1 MLKSGQGM
9 KPTKHNKIGTFVVAA
24 SVGVVA
30 LHILPVTAQEAFYS
44 VDFNSPLNQ
53 VGNPP
58 VTGMG
63 SSTPSS
69 IVFGTPTVES
79 SFGSLTDQPLVFS
92 AIGYQQIQFDLSKG
106 VPDYFVD
113 FDFETHNLNPS
124 LFAFMLL
131 FDTPYVQNFYLHGSG
146 YIGVPPANSPYLAGW
161 SDDEL
166 HHMHIAIDIPN
177 SSWTFQIDDEAP
189 AIGAFSSGSGD
200 ILSLRMNLSTWRQ
213 GTPDDPNVQVAIDN
227 VVIGTPVPEPTSM
240 SLFYIAGG
248 LLFVRRWYKC
258 FRMNQDE
265 RHFT

>member
-1 MLKSGQGM
+1 M
-9 KPTKHNKIGTFVVAA
+9 KATKNDKIRIFASAA
-24 SVGVVA
+24 LIGVVA
-30 LHILPVTAQEAFYS
+30 LYIFPATAQGVFYS

-53 VGNPP
+53 VGSPP

-124 LFAFMLL
+124 LFAFTLL
-131 FDTPYVQNFYLHGSG
+131 FDGVGGNFYLHGGG
-146 YIGVPPANSPYLAGW
+146 YIGVPPANSPYLPGW

-166 HHMHIAIDIPN
+166 HHMHIAIDIPD
-177 SSWTFQIDDEAP
+177 SSWTFQLDAGAP
-189 AIGAFSSGSGD
+189 ATGVISGSGD
-200 ILSLRMNLSTWRQ
+200 IISLRMNLSTWYF
-213 GTPDDPNVQVAIDN
+213 GTPDDPSVQVAIDN
-227 VVIGTPVPEPTSM
+227 VVIGTPVPEPASM
-240 SLFYIAGG
+240 SLFCIAGG
-248 LLFVRRWYKC
+248 LLLVRRWHKC
-258 FRMNQDE
+258 FRMNQNE
-265 RHFT
+265 RNIA